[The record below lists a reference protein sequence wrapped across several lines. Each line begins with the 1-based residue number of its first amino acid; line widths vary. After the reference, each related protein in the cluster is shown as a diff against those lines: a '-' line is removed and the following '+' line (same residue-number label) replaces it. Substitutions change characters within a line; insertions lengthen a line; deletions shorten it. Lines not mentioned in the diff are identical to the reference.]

1 MRVVR
6 KYESDMEIKM
16 HKALSAIAALAMIA
30 GAAQA
35 DIYTDNSG
43 SSDAGGDIHPFF
55 FDQGFEHLDITQ
67 VEVTNDASFVYFDIS
82 VVGDLDSTS
91 WGKYL
96 IGMDTGRVAG
106 SNADAWGRNISW
118 GGDGLTDFV
127 GSWAD
132 DGGSGAGGELH
143 AWDGSAWSMTDAT
156 YLAGTE
162 IAGDDTNHAAGTQR
176 IAVSLAA
183 LGLSVGDSFLFD
195 VASTGGG
202 FDPGVDHLSQSGFAT
217 DDWGVQSATGQYLS
231 YTIVPAPGSAALL
244 GLGGLVGLRRR
255 R

>member
-1 MRVVR
+1 MRKSIMTV
-6 KYESDMEIKM
+6 
-16 HKALSAIAALAMIA
+16 AALAMIA

-35 DIYTDNSG
+35 DVYNDNTGWHVS
-43 SSDAGGDIHPFF
+43 GGDMHDFF
-55 FDQGFEHLDITQ
+55 FQQGFDHLDIAT
-67 VEVTNDASFVYFDIS
+67 VEVTNDASFVYFDIT
-82 VVGDLDSTS
+82 VAGDLDVTS

-96 IGMDTGRVAG
+96 IGMDTGRVTG
-106 SNADAWGRNISW
+106 TSTGAWGRNIDW
-118 GGDGLTDFV
+118 GSGMTDFV

-162 IAGDDTNHAAGTQR
+162 IQGDDSNHAAGTQR

-202 FDPGVDHLSQSGFAT
+202 FDPGVDHLSRADFAT
-217 DDWGVQSATGQYLS
+217 DDWANQSSSGTYAS

-244 GLGGLVGLRRR
+244 GLGGLVALRRR

>member
-1 MRVVR
+1 MRKTLTAV
-6 KYESDMEIKM
+6 
-16 HKALSAIAALAMIA
+16 AALAMIA

-35 DIYTDNSG
+35 DVYSDNTG
-43 SSDAGGDIHPFF
+43 WHVTGGDFHDFF
-55 FDQGFEHLDITQ
+55 FQQSFDHLDIAQ
-67 VEVTNDASFVYFDIS
+67 VEVTNDASFLYFDIT
-82 VVGDLDSTS
+82 VVGDLDATN

-106 SNADAWGRNISW
+106 TNTGGWTRNIDW
-118 GGDGLTDFV
+118 GSGITDFV

-143 AWDGSAWSMTDAT
+143 AWDGAAWNLTDAT

-162 IAGDDTNHAAGTQR
+162 IQGDDSNHAAGTQR

-183 LGLSVGDSFLFD
+183 LGLSVGDVVLFD

-202 FDPGVDHLSQSGFAT
+202 DGDPGVDHLSRADFST
-217 DDWGVQSATGQYLS
+217 DDWGNGSTSGDYLA
-231 YTIVPAPGSAALL
+231 YTITPVPAPASAALL
-244 GLGGLVGLRRR
+244 GLGGFAAMRRR

>member
-1 MRVVR
+1 MR
-6 KYESDMEIKM
+6 
-16 HKALSAIAALAMIA
+16 KALMTVAALAMIA

-35 DIYTDNSG
+35 DVYTDNTG
-43 SSDAGGDIHPFF
+43 WHVTGGDIHDFF
-55 FDQGFEHLDITQ
+55 FQQGFDHLDIAQ
-67 VEVTNDASFVYFDIS
+67 VEVTNDASFIYFDITM
-82 VVGDLDSTS
+82 VGDLDATS

-106 SNADAWGRNISW
+106 SSTGGWGRNIDW
-118 GGDGLTDFV
+118 GSGITDFV

-132 DGGSGAGGELH
+132 DGGSGAGAELH
-143 AWDGSAWSMTDAT
+143 AWDGGAWNLTDAT

-162 IAGDDTNHAAGTQR
+162 IMGDDSNHAAGTQR

-183 LGLSVGDSFLFD
+183 LGLGHGDVVLFD

-202 FDPGVDHLSQSGFAT
+202 FDPGVDHLSRSDFAT
-217 DDWGVQSATGQYLS
+217 DDWANQSMSGDYRA
-231 YTIVPAPGSAALL
+231 YTVNIPAPGSAALL
-244 GLGGLVGLRRR
+244 GLGGLVAMRRR